1 MIKWPFFNYL
11 PTLPHIHY
19 LPTLLPA
26 DFDKIEK
33 TANYL
38 ESMLKTSAF
47 QQAIETV
54 EKLSLEE
61 QEILLDTLLK
71 RFHLQRREILLQEI
85 KEIRQELAEGKVKF
99 GSVDQF
105 LEELDQP

>member
-1 MIKWPFFNYL
+1 
-11 PTLPHIHY
+11 
-19 LPTLLPA
+19 
-26 DFDKIEK
+26 
-33 TANYL
+33 
-38 ESMLKTSAF
+38 MLKTSAF

-71 RFHLQRREILLQEI
+71 RFHHQRRVILLQEI

-105 LEELDQP
+105 LEELDHENCLDTPIVTSVSAHSS

>member
-1 MIKWPFFNYL
+1 
-11 PTLPHIHY
+11 
-19 LPTLLPA
+19 
-26 DFDKIEK
+26 
-33 TANYL
+33 
-38 ESMLKTSAF
+38 MLKTSVF

-61 QEILLDTLLK
+61 QQILLDTIQK
-71 RFHLQRREILLQEI
+71 RLSQQRRGLLSQEI
-85 KEIRQELAEGKVKF
+85 TEIRQELAEGNVKF

>member
-1 MIKWPFFNYL
+1 
-11 PTLPHIHY
+11 
-19 LPTLLPA
+19 
-26 DFDKIEK
+26 
-33 TANYL
+33 
-38 ESMLKTSAF
+38 MLKTSAF

-61 QEILLDTLLK
+61 QEILLDTLQK
-71 RFHLQRREILLQEI
+71 RLHQRRRAILSQEI

>member
-1 MIKWPFFNYL
+1 
-11 PTLPHIHY
+11 
-19 LPTLLPA
+19 
-26 DFDKIEK
+26 
-33 TANYL
+33 
-38 ESMLKTSAF
+38 MLKTSAF

-61 QEILLDTLLK
+61 QEILLDTLQK
-71 RFHLQRREILLQEI
+71 RLHQQRRAILSQEI
-85 KEIRQELAEGKVKF
+85 TDIRQELAEGKVKF

>member
-1 MIKWPFFNYL
+1 
-11 PTLPHIHY
+11 
-19 LPTLLPA
+19 
-26 DFDKIEK
+26 
-33 TANYL
+33 
-38 ESMLKTSAF
+38 MLKTSAF

-71 RFHLQRREILLQEI
+71 RFHLQRRAIISQEI
-85 KEIRQELAEGKVKF
+85 QEIHQELAEGKVTF

-105 LEELDQP
+105 FEELDQP